1 MKEYLSLKSIPD
13 KLNIFPNPLLKQSK
27 LIQQASEIIDYF
39 ASYLLFTHAWVI
51 LRASCLP
58 NITYL
63 TKLNLHSSAARLD
76 CLIRLNYMFTLKTD
90 RKFDIDFYAKYVWI
104 SDT

>member
-1 MKEYLSLKSIPD
+1 MPD

-27 LIQQASEIIDYF
+27 LYNKPTK
-39 ASYLLFTHAWVI
+39 LLNILHHIFFLLRVI
-51 LRASCLP
+51 LRASCLS

-76 CLIRLNYMFTLKTD
+76 FLIRLTYMFTLKTD
-90 RKFDIDFYAKYVWI
+90 RKFEIDFCAKFV
-104 SDT
+104 